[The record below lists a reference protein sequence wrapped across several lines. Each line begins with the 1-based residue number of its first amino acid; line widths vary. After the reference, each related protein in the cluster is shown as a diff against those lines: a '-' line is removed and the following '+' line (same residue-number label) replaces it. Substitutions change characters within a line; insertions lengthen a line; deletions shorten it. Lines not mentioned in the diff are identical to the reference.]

1 MVDGGKGQLGM
12 AVAVLKALNLNGR
25 FAVAGL
31 AKKDEAKGED
41 MDKIYVPGRANPLN
55 TAPFKQGLFLLQQ
68 VRDEAH
74 RFAITFQRRRREKR
88 GRLSVLDTIPGIGPK
103 RKKRLLTRFN
113 GLENLKNASMDDL
126 TALPGITEKLALQI
140 LERVRDQTS

>member
-1 MVDGGKGQLGM
+1 M
-12 AVAVLKALNLNGR
+12 AVAVLKELNLDGR

-41 MDKIYVPGRANPLN
+41 MDKIYVPGRSNPLN
-55 TAPFKQGLFLLQQ
+55 AASFKQGLFLLQQ

-88 GRLSVLDTIPGIGPK
+88 GRLSVLDAIPGVGPK
-103 RKKRLLTRFN
+103 RKKQLLIRFN
-113 GLENLKNASMDDL
+113 GLKNLKNASMDDL
-126 TALPGITEKLALQI
+126 TALPGITEKLAQQI
-140 LERVRDQTS
+140 LERVRDQA